1 MGQLGWW
8 SKESAAGPRG
18 KEGCL
23 ADKPFH
29 VTHGKIAT
37 PVAGFENGL
46 PGDPP
51 PPRMRGDAKAITSWA
66 APKSEGNPNGLQA
79 IDEAFGFARAAKEK
93 GKGK

>member
-1 MGQLGWW
+1 MAGGRKGGGGW
-8 SKESAAGPRG
+8 SEG
-18 KEGCL
+18 KEGMSS
-23 ADKPFH
+23 DKPFH
-29 VTHGKIAT
+29 VTHGKVAT

-51 PPRMRGDAKAITSWA
+51 PPRMRGDAKPITSWA

-79 IDEAFGFARAAKEK
+79 IDEAFGFARASKEK